1 MSSSAPP
8 PVVRWRTD
16 FDKFVV
22 TSNFERR
29 GWRRWEERSDEDWNV
44 FWANVHTVREIF
56 NPDNGIRLG
65 EHQLVN
71 HFPNHHELT
80 RKDLMVKNMKRYR
93 KELEKRCKER
103 GEDPAS
109 ASRATDFLPLTFS
122 LPADYALFAEEFR
135 RVQRAGAK
143 HATWIVKPTGKAQGK
158 GIFLINKLAQL
169 RRFAPGGGAPE
180 PPSAGGRPGGDPRAR
195 RGDDARGDDARRHPR
210 GGVDASPHVVSRY
223 VSNPLLIGGKKF
235 DLRVYVVVTRFRPL
249 RAYISRLG
257 FARFCNVKYSSAPDD
272 LENPYVHL
280 TNVAVQRK
288 HREYNHK
295 HGNKWSLANLRLYL
309 DAARGAK
316 ATDAMFASI
325 NEAIAHS
332 LRSVQNAVVNDR
344 RCFEVY
350 GYDMLVDDDLKPW
363 LVEVNASPSLS
374 ATTESDRALK
384 TRVIRDALE
393 VAAPAGWLEARQAE
407 FEAKRAGGVPGGGAS
422 SLVHGGGASWSRRE
436 PTWRTEGGVPASVAG
451 SLDVLVDD
459 AADELRE
466 RREREREGA
475 KEARGGERVVGFG
488 SSGRGRGPTR

>member
-1 MSSSAPP
+1 M
-8 PVVRWRTD
+8 
-16 FDKFVV
+16 
-22 TSNFERR
+22 
-29 GWRRWEERSDEDWNV
+29 
-44 FWANVHTVREIF
+44 
-56 NPDNGIRLG
+56 
-65 EHQLVN
+65 
-71 HFPNHHELT
+71 
-80 RKDLMVKNMKRYR
+80 
-93 KELEKRCKER
+93 
-103 GEDPAS
+103 
-109 ASRATDFLPLTFS
+109 
-122 LPADYALFAEEFR
+122 
-135 RVQRAGAK
+135 
-143 HATWIVKPTGKAQGK
+143 
-158 GIFLINKLAQL
+158 
-169 RRFAPGGGAPE
+169 
-180 PPSAGGRPGGDPRAR
+180 
-195 RGDDARGDDARRHPR
+195 
-210 GGVDASPHVVSRY
+210 SRY

-407 FEAKRAGGVPGGGAS
+407 FEAKRAEMAAVMEAEQKA
-422 SLVHGGGASWSRRE
+422 LEAVRE
-436 PTWRTEGGVPASVAG
+436 EARLAGEERTR
-451 SLDVLVDD
+451 
-459 AADELRE
+459 LRE
-466 RREREREGA
+466 EEQA
-475 KEARGGERVVGFG
+475 KADGELKALEEQQKKENAHKAKAG
-488 SSGRGRGPTR
+488 

>member
-1 MSSSAPP
+1 
-8 PVVRWRTD
+8 
-16 FDKFVV
+16 
-22 TSNFERR
+22 
-29 GWRRWEERSDEDWNV
+29 
-44 FWANVHTVREIF
+44 
-56 NPDNGIRLG
+56 
-65 EHQLVN
+65 
-71 HFPNHHELT
+71 
-80 RKDLMVKNMKRYR
+80 
-93 KELEKRCKER
+93 
-103 GEDPAS
+103 
-109 ASRATDFLPLTFS
+109 
-122 LPADYALFAEEFR
+122 
-135 RVQRAGAK
+135 
-143 HATWIVKPTGKAQGK
+143 
-158 GIFLINKLAQL
+158 
-169 RRFAPGGGAPE
+169 
-180 PPSAGGRPGGDPRAR
+180 
-195 RGDDARGDDARRHPR
+195 
-210 GGVDASPHVVSRY
+210 
-223 VSNPLLIGGKKF
+223 
-235 DLRVYVVVTRFRPL
+235 
-249 RAYISRLG
+249 
-257 FARFCNVKYSSAPDD
+257 

-309 DAARGAK
+309 DAARGAR

-332 LRSVQNAVVNDR
+332 LRSVQNAVVDDR

-407 FEAKRAGGVPGGGAS
+407 LEAKRAGGVPRGAASSLGKGLLRGGGGAS
-422 SLVHGGGASWSRRE
+422 RSRRE
-436 PTWRTEGGVPASVAG
+436 PTWRTEGGVPPSVAG

-475 KEARGGERVVGFG
+475 KEARVRGGERVAGFG
-488 SSGRGRGPTR
+488 SSGRGRPQGPTR